1 MDGDP
6 TLWWKVGFKG
16 RPNDR
21 NHRKSHLLW
30 AGVLCRVATHLARS
44 ASPDGPL
51 WVTGGKTRSEYIF
64 SEFPQVAD
72 IAGARSGSR
81 LPPPKR
87 NAAASTASTDQQA
100 HETGKQQHSGTRG
113 FAAPSTPANPPRR
126 GSNRNSIRC
135 LRRARP
141 ARAFITSQRQEGW
154 VCMRA
159 GYDDGVVNLA
169 DRGRLFPAPLANS
182 SLTTRRPGS
191 STTAYPRLPSSPIN
205 VDLPPLEQ
213 PESTTNRSTL
223 LLQCP
228 TARECVRLN
237 ISSPIVP

>member
-1 MDGDP
+1 VDGDP

-21 NHRKSHLLW
+21 DHRKSHLLW

-100 HETGKQQHSGTRG
+100 HELQTIHVKDEQGRIVSSWQRVRVSVPDGILASLPPPYTGRRHRARISPVSQ
-113 FAAPSTPANPPRR
+113 APS
-126 GSNRNSIRC
+126 GS
-135 LRRARP
+135 
-141 ARAFITSQRQEGW
+141 
-154 VCMRA
+154 
-159 GYDDGVVNLA
+159 
-169 DRGRLFPAPLANS
+169 
-182 SLTTRRPGS
+182 
-191 STTAYPRLPSSPIN
+191 
-205 VDLPPLEQ
+205 
-213 PESTTNRSTL
+213 
-223 LLQCP
+223 
-228 TARECVRLN
+228 
-237 ISSPIVP
+237 